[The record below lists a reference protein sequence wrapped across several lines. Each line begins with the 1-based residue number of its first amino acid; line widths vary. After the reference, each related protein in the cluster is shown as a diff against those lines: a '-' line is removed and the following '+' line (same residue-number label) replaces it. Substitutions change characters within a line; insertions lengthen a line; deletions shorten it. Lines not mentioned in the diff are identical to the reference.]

1 MSKRQDTATV
11 KRVELHLHT
20 RFSTADALID
30 PEALIRRTAEW
41 GMDAIAVTDVGSAHA
56 FPYLWQAGKK
66 YGIKII
72 YGVETVIVG
81 DASREYAVCLLAKNR
96 AGLKHLYEL
105 ISLSYDHYRHH
116 LPSVPQSDLLARRD
130 GLLIGAT
137 DAINAEQVPELFDY
151 IEIRPTDDKIAGLEI
166 YHAAKRLGKPL
177 VAVSDARFLEPE
189 DELARRILLSAQKG
203 EEAGKSPPLYLRSTD
218 EMLAQ
223 LSYLGD
229 DACRAAVIDNP
240 RALAAQCEE
249 IELMPDRVSLPT
261 LDGSA
266 DELKAVV
273 YGRLTALYGENPPA
287 PVRERV
293 DREMNAILAHGYE
306 GIYMAVAKITRQS
319 REKGYMI
326 APRDEIGTSFA
337 AYLTGIT
344 EINPLPAHYRCPKC
358 AHTEFVPEKR
368 CGADLPDQS
377 CPDCDAPMDR
387 DGFDIPSAIA
397 SAVFQSGRAMQ
408 IILNCASEYS
418 LNAATHIEMIF
429 GAEHVFRVGR
439 VGFLP
444 EKSAASLVDRF
455 CERQD
460 MQLPE
465 QERQRIIRLCV
476 GAKRDFGEKP
486 YSLFIAPQD
495 MSVADF
501 CPTLRSER
509 DEQGEYAAAQFECG
523 FLQSYLPRIDIV
535 TYDAFDELYA
545 MENAANASLS
555 SIPLNDPAVL
565 SRLFSEAF
573 WDDLEQMPDMR
584 VPRLRGE
591 MMRQLLRETHPK
603 DFDDLVRLFGLSH
616 STNGWRGN
624 AETLIREG
632 AATLKEVITCREDIL
647 RDLTARNVPYDIACE
662 IMSAA
667 GKGQIEA
674 GKIPLRWGEEMHRTR
689 TPPWY
694 VRSMINAGY
703 YFSRA
708 QAVCDALAIYRI
720 TWGMAHHTE
729 EDEQG

>member
-1 MSKRQDTATV
+1 MSERQDTATV

-30 PEALIRRTAEW
+30 PEALVRRTAEW

-130 GLLIGAT
+130 GLLIGAI
-137 DAINAEQVPELFDY
+137 DRRDAEQVPELFDY

-249 IELMPDRVSLPT
+249 IELMPGRVSLPT

-377 CPDCDAPMDR
+377 CPDCGAPMDR
-387 DGFDIPSAIA
+387 DGFDIPSAIPFVV
-397 SAVFQSGRAMQ
+397 SRNDRAMQ
-408 IILNCASEYS
+408 ISMNCAAEYCLS
-418 LNAATHIEMIF
+418 AAVRAEKIF
-429 GAEHVFRVGR
+429 GAAHMIRNGR
-439 VGFLP
+439 IRLLP
-444 EKSAASLVDRF
+444 EKAAALLVDRF
-455 CERQD
+455 CERHAIP
-460 MQLPE
+460 LPDE
-465 QERQRIIRLCV
+465 GRQRIIRLCV
-476 GAKRDFGEKP
+476 GTKCGTGENP
-486 YSLFIAPQD
+486 YSLFIVPQGMNTTD
-495 MSVADF
+495 I
-501 CPTLRSER
+501 CPTWRDER
-509 DEQGEYAAAQFECG
+509 DERGDYAAAQFECS
-523 FLQSYLPRIDIV
+523 FLQSCLPRIDII
-535 TYDAFDELYA
+535 TYDAFDELHE
-545 MENAANASLS
+545 MEDAIGVPANN
-555 SIPLNDPAVL
+555 IPLNDSNTL
-565 SRLFSEAF
+565 SLLFSEAF
-573 WDDLEQMPDMR
+573 WDDLVQMPDMR
-584 VPRLRGE
+584 VPHLRGE
-591 MMRQLLRETHPK
+591 MMRQLLRVTQPK
-603 DFDDLVRLFGLSH
+603 DFEDLIRLFGLSR
-616 STNGWRGN
+616 STNGWWGN
-624 AETLIREG
+624 AEILIQEG
-632 AATLKEVITCREDIL
+632 VATLKEVITCREDIL
-647 RDLTARNVPYDIACE
+647 RDLTAKGVPYGIACE

-667 GKGQIEA
+667 GKGQIQS
-674 GKIPLRWGEEMHRTR
+674 GKIPLRWAEEMHRSR

-694 VRSMINAGY
+694 VRSMINADY
-703 YFSRA
+703 YTSRA
-708 QAVCDALAIYRI
+708 QAVCDALTIYRI
-720 TWGMAHHTE
+720 TRGMAHHTE

>member
-1 MSKRQDTATV
+1 MSERQDTASA
-11 KRVELHLHT
+11 KRIELHLHT
-20 RFSTADALID
+20 RFSTMDALID
-30 PEALIRRTAEW
+30 PEALVQRAAEW
-41 GMDAIAVTDVGSAHA
+41 GMDAVAVTDAGSAHA
-56 FPYLWQAGKK
+56 FPYLWRAGKK
-66 YGIKII
+66 YGVKII
-72 YGVETVIVG
+72 YGVETIITNG
-81 DASREYAVCLLAKNR
+81 ANKEYPVCLLAKNR
-96 AGLKHLYEL
+96 AGLKRLYEL

-116 LPSVPQSDLLARRD
+116 LPTVPQSELLARRE
-130 GLLIGAT
+130 GLLVGAI
-137 DAINAEQVPELFDY
+137 DKKDAEQAPELFDY
-151 IEIRPTDDKIAGLEI
+151 IEIRPTDAETAGLEI
-166 YHAAKRLGKPL
+166 ARTAKRLGKPL
-177 VAVSDARFLEPE
+177 AAVSDARFLEPE
-189 DELARRILLSAQKG
+189 DELAHRILLSAQKNG
-203 EEAGKSPPLYLRSTD
+203 GNVKSTPLYLRSTD

-229 DACRAAVIDNP
+229 DDCRLAVIDNP

-249 IELMPDRVSLPT
+249 IELIPDKLPLPT
-261 LDGSA
+261 FDGSA
-266 DELKAVV
+266 DELKAAV
-273 YGRLTALYGENPPA
+273 YGRLAALYGENPPA
-287 PVRERV
+287 PIRERA
-293 DREMNAILAHGYE
+293 DREMNAILSRGYE
-306 GIYMAVAKITRQS
+306 GLFAAAARIARQS
-319 REKGYMI
+319 RENGYML
-326 APRDEIGTSFA
+326 APRNEIGASFA
-337 AYLTGIT
+337 AYLAGIT

-358 AHTEFVPEKR
+358 VYTELAPESR
-368 CGADLPDQS
+368 CGADLPDKC
-377 CPDCDAPMDR
+377 CPDCGTPMDR

-418 LNAATHIEMIF
+418 LNAATHIEKIF

-439 VGFLP
+439 VGFLL

-495 MSVADF
+495 MSAADF
-501 CPTLRSER
+501 CPTLRFER
-509 DEQGEYAAAQFECG
+509 DDRGEHAAAQFECG

-584 VPRLRGE
+584 VPRLCGE

-603 DFDDLVRLFGLSH
+603 DFDDLVRLFGLSR

-720 TWGMAHHTE
+720 AWGLQYCPPN
-729 EDEQG
+729 DI